1 MEIKK
6 KAGVVILTSD
16 KVDFK
21 MKTVTRDKGH
31 YITIMR
37 WIQQEDIIPAPNLAT
52 PKYIKQILTDIKR
65 EIDDNTI
72 IVGHFST
79 PLI

>member
-37 WIQQEDIIPAPNLAT
+37 
-52 PKYIKQILTDIKR
+52 
-65 EIDDNTI
+65 
-72 IVGHFST
+72 
-79 PLI
+79 

>member
-1 MEIKK
+1 MQLNGFFLKKISCCLQEIHFRSKDTHRGDGKRYSAQMEIKK

-37 WIQQEDIIPAPNLAT
+37 
-52 PKYIKQILTDIKR
+52 
-65 EIDDNTI
+65 
-72 IVGHFST
+72 
-79 PLI
+79 